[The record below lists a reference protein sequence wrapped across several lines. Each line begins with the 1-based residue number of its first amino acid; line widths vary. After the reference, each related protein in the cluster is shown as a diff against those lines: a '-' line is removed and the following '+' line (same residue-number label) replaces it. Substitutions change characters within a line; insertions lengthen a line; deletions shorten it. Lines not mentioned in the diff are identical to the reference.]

1 MAGRVSRDALNSGF
15 NKILAPLS
23 FDRCMTGA
31 VHLDPQKWLDHMFS
45 AKAVERGGVIRR
57 SVDWVDHEIGRDRL
71 MREVAARGFS
81 LLQVG
86 GQFVIICS
94 RNPIRRLI

>member
-1 MAGRVSRDALNSGF
+1 MPGCVGPAMLNNGF
-15 NKILAPLS
+15 NQSLATLA
-23 FDRCMTGA
+23 FDRTMTTA
-31 VHLDPQKWLDHMFS
+31 VHSNPKKWLGHMFS